1 MSGLLGNTL
10 RWLLQKLWWLL
21 VILAILVVLSWLGA
35 EWERREQARAE
46 IEAQASA
53 VASLRSALARIEADV
68 ARRESA
74 WNAERDV
81 LRLRLE
87 DELRGLDERIE
98 RAERDWSEALGKF
111 ADVDRQARDARQRAD
126 VARARLDALERASA
140 WWDWLLAREKIAAR
154 EQARA
159 RYLALDGVAR
169 TWEGARDRLAPRFR
183 QSPAAPLQAE
193 KARRSREIAAEL
205 EAVPADL
212 QALRDARDGKR
223 REIEAMEGVVAAQRA
238 RLAEEPGERLLG
250 AIRAQLPRAL
260 WILAGVV
267 LTPALI
273 KAFLY
278 FVLAPLAQSLRP
290 IRILSGERAP
300 EVPSPLGSAVSP
312 PVDVAAGEEI
322 LLHPDFVQSSAL
334 PARKQTQWFLN
345 ARLPLSS
352 LASGLFALIRIRPEG
367 TGPTRVVVSSQND
380 PLGEIGLVELPPGA
394 AMVVQ
399 PRSLAGVV
407 KPVGV
412 PVHITRHWR
421 LGSVHAW
428 LTLQFRYLVFH
439 GPCRLILKGCR
450 GVRAEQPEP
459 GQPRLINQ
467 SATLG
472 FSANLDYCN
481 TRCETFVA
489 YLRGKED
496 LFNDLFAGGP
506 GWFVYE
512 EMPAAGRRTGITG
525 RGLEGVTDAVLK
537 AFGI

>member
-1 MSGLLGNTL
+1 
-10 RWLLQKLWWLL
+10 
-21 VILAILVVLSWLGA
+21 
-35 EWERREQARAE
+35 
-46 IEAQASA
+46 
-53 VASLRSALARIEADV
+53 
-68 ARRESA
+68 
-74 WNAERDV
+74 
-81 LRLRLE
+81 
-87 DELRGLDERIE
+87 
-98 RAERDWSEALGKF
+98 
-111 ADVDRQARDARQRAD
+111 
-126 VARARLDALERASA
+126 
-140 WWDWLLAREKIAAR
+140 
-154 EQARA
+154 
-159 RYLALDGVAR
+159 
-169 TWEGARDRLAPRFR
+169 
-183 QSPAAPLQAE
+183 
-193 KARRSREIAAEL
+193 
-205 EAVPADL
+205 VPADL
-212 QALRDARDGKR
+212 QALRDTRDGKR
-223 REIEAMEGVVAAQRA
+223 REIEALERVVAAQRS
-238 RLAEEPGERLLG
+238 RLAEEPGEKLLS

-260 WILAGVV
+260 WILVGVMLAPV
-267 LTPALI
+267 LV

-278 FVLAPLAQSLRP
+278 FVLAPFAQKLRP
-290 IRILSGERAP
+290 IRILPDERAP
-300 EVPSPLGSAVSP
+300 QVPPPLGSSVSL
-312 PVDVAAGEEI
+312 PVEVAAGQEI

-367 TGPTRVVVSSQND
+367 DEPTRVVVSSQND
-380 PLGEIGLVELPPGA
+380 PLGEIGLVELPAGA

-467 SATLG
+467 AATLG
-472 FSANLDYCN
+472 FSANLDYRN